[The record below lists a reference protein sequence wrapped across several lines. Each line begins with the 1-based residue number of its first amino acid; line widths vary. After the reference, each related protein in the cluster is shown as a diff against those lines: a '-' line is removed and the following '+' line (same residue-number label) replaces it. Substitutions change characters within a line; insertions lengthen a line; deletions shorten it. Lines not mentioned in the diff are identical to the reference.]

1 MKKIA
6 RIITVIVASAA
17 MGLSTLAQAPKTPE
31 VISDI
36 ADAWARLYDDAAY
49 KGRVLTVKAKVD
61 INNLDEVRSD
71 VDNKKGFGDKTTSAR
86 FQIPKGWKLVLF
98 EDNEYKGTSYELKG
112 TGKVVEISDVGAFN
126 DKASSLRWERDPE

>member
-1 MKKIA
+1 MKTDA
-6 RIITVIVASAA
+6 PIITLIAA
-17 MGLSTLAQAPKTPE
+17 LAAIAVSTLAQAPKTPE
-31 VISDI
+31 TISDV
-36 ADAWARLYDDAAY
+36 ADAWVRLYDDPAF

-98 EDNEYKGTSYELKG
+98 EDHDYKGSSYELKG
-112 TGKVVEISDVGAFN
+112 TGKVVEVSDVGAFN